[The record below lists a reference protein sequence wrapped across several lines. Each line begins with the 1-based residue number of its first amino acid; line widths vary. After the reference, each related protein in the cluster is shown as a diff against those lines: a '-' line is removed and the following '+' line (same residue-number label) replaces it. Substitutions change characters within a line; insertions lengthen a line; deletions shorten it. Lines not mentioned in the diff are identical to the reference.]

1 MCWILPNLQNG
12 PDEMPS
18 AFTSVIT
25 RDFALAVRQG
35 GSIGTA
41 IGFFLTVI
49 VLLPLG
55 LGPDQQLLQRIAPG
69 ALWIALLLSVLL
81 SADRLYQTDHDDGSL
96 EIMALSSTPL
106 EIVVLAKASVHLFTS
121 GLPLAIAAPV
131 LGFLL
136 NLDTALILPLGIA
149 MVTGSLALSLLASLG
164 AAITV
169 GLRQGGLLVSLLV
182 LPLYVPVMIFGVLAS
197 SGTQSG
203 IDNSGT
209 ALIILVAIVLAALV
223 VTPFASAAALRSYM
237 R

>member
-12 PDEMPS
+12 PDEMTS

-106 EIVVLAKASVHLFTS
+106 EIVVLAKASVHWLTS

>member
-1 MCWILPNLQNG
+1 MT
-12 PDEMPS
+12 S

-106 EIVVLAKASVHLFTS
+106 EIVVLAKASVHWLTS

>member
-1 MCWILPNLQNG
+1 MT
-12 PDEMPS
+12 S
-18 AFTSVIT
+18 AYTAIFS
-25 RDFALAVRQG
+25 RDFALAIRQG
-35 GSIGTA
+35 GGIGTA

-81 SADRLYQTDHDDGSL
+81 SADHLYQTDHDDGSL

-106 EIVVLAKASVHLFTS
+106 EIVVLAKASVHWLTS
-121 GLPLAIAAPV
+121 GLPLAVAAPV

-136 NLDTALILPLGIA
+136 NLDPALVLPLATA

-197 SGTQSG
+197 SGSQSG

-209 ALIILVAIVLAALV
+209 ALIILIAIVLAALV
-223 VTPFASAAALRSYM
+223 VTPLASAAALRSYM